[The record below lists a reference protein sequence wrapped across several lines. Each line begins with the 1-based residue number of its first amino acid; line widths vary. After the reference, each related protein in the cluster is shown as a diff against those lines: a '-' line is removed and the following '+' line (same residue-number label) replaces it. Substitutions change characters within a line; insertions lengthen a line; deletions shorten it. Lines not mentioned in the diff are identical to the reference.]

1 MSTSTISKNNYSI
14 TPLNVGGAFLGNWDS
29 VLPYSSAIITINSD
43 QNCQLTIFTAMNTLN
58 PIVNQYN
65 TTANVPYVLE
75 LPLNYPYIKTYLIN
89 SASNNQT
96 FLNFEIIYRE
106 QVIQIPQSETE
117 TNVNL
122 NQVGGTPF
130 HLGATGAS
138 HSLPVVITS
147 DQGLI
152 GITGSVI
159 CNLTKVG
166 SANVVLG
173 QTGAVGSIPVTLAN
187 DRLVGITGSVNQGT
201 TPWVSNITQVNGST
215 LSLGQT
221 AMVNSVP
228 VTLATNQSNVN
239 VDVVSFPSTNTG
251 GTLWS
256 ANVTSN
262 TNTSAII
269 NMTGA
274 FKNTY
279 TLFASTDNACT
290 LTVQYSP
297 DGSTWFNTTNV
308 LILPLGAS
316 GVLDWQTSSGY
327 IRLIAS
333 GIASTSII
341 TSYLNHV

>member
-1 MSTSTISKNNYSI
+1 
-14 TPLNVGGAFLGNWDS
+14 V
-29 VLPYSSAIITINSD
+29 
-43 QNCQLTIFTAMNTLN
+43 TL
-58 PIVNQYN
+58 
-65 TTANVPYVLE
+65 ANDKLV
-75 LPLNYPYIKTYLIN
+75 
-89 SASNNQT
+89 
-96 FLNFEIIYRE
+96 
-106 QVIQIPQSETE
+106 
-117 TNVNL
+117 
-122 NQVGGTPF
+122 
-130 HLGATGAS
+130 
-138 HSLPVVITS
+138 
-147 DQGLI
+147 
-152 GITGSVI
+152 GITGSVNQGTSPWVSNI
-159 CNLTKVG
+159 TQFG

-187 DRLVGITGSVNQGT
+187 DKLVGITGSVNQGT
-201 TPWVSNITQVNGST
+201 SPWVSNITQFGSANVVLGQTGAVGSIPVTLANDKLVGITGSVNQGTSPWVSNITQVNGST

-221 AMVNSVP
+221 AMVNSIP
-228 VTLATNQSNVN
+228 VTLSTNQSNVN

-279 TLFASTDNACT
+279 TLFASTDNACI

-308 LILPLGAS
+308 LILALGAS

-333 GIASTSII
+333 GIATTSII